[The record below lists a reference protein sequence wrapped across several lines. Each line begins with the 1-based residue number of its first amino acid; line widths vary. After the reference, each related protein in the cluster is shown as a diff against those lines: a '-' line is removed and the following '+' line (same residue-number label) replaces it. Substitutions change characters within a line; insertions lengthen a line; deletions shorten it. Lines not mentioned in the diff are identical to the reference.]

1 MDPFRKLFI
10 RLIPKKTSKK
20 TSPRKTSP
28 MKTSPRKGYLIKGKI
43 PKKIGSKAEVMHGS
57 AIQTSDGFKKED
69 LTYNKNGSIVS
80 KKKSIHGHKT
90 YKEKK
95 PR

>member
-10 RLIPKKTSKK
+10 RPIPKKTSKK
-20 TSPRKTSP
+20 SSPRNTSPRKASL
-28 MKTSPRKGYLIKGKI
+28 RKGKV

>member
-10 RLIPKKTSKK
+10 RPIPKKTSKK
-20 TSPRKTSP
+20 SSPKKTSP
-28 MKTSPRKGYLIKGKI
+28 KKVKV

-57 AIQTSDGFKKED
+57 AIQTLEGFKKED